1 MPRTSLRR
9 FLIVSAFLATA
20 VVALSAL
27 AGMVGGLDLMA
38 GVGGVL
44 ALGALLLLAIWIGWK
59 ATRRFLW
66 RVRRRLAFSYFL
78 IGVLPIPMVALLVLL
93 NAYLLAGY
101 FMGHLFRDATESMRS
116 ELAAAAE
123 LQLAEFTSGKARVGD
138 TLFGYYRKGV
148 RVAGDPQLPESW
160 PGWLE
165 LPGTVAAEGDFEL
178 TEPPYVSMPD
188 DTPTLAAV
196 AREGGNGVLA
206 LFAGDLEAELRRRS
220 GVWVQLYRPDDPR
233 RDSGI
238 QLSLAGRDY
247 ALQPLD
253 LKKQA
258 AGRSEYFGTGTELP
272 VLDRP
277 YLWWGEISG
286 PLLALADGST
296 VGEFVTASLNG
307 TPRTVRQYLFSGS
320 AEVNTS
326 VWASLVS
333 ATMLLTTL
341 YLLAVTMALVI
352 IFTLSRAV
360 DRLSRATD
368 AVQSGDFSSRIPVR
382 RRDQVGELQRS
393 FNQMIANL
401 ETLVATAAQKE
412 SLEKELGLARGL
424 QRSLLP
430 AGVPRFTQLDFATLF
445 EPSAAIG
452 GDYFD
457 ILPMNER
464 RVAVVIADVVGH
476 GLPAGLR
483 MAMLKAALL
492 MLVEENRRPEHI
504 VRRLSE
510 MVRHS
515 AEERYFV
522 TATVA
527 TVDVESGVLELTN
540 AGHPPTYLLR
550 RGEVREILLPGHPL
564 GVLGTSYGQE
574 TVQLEPEDCVVW
586 LSDGLIE
593 ACDAAGEPF
602 GFDRVKE
609 TLAGNGDNAE
619 VVRDRLVSTVARY
632 VGNLPPEDDRTLVAM
647 RYRGPGTSA
656 A

>member
-1 MPRTSLRR
+1 MPRPTLRR
-9 FLIVSAFLATA
+9 YLIVLAFLAAA
-20 VVALSAL
+20 VVSLSGMAW
-27 AGMVGGLDLMA
+27 MVGGADLMSV
-38 GVGGVL
+38 VGGAL
-44 ALGALLLLAIWIGWK
+44 LLGALLLIFIWVAWK
-59 ATRRFLW
+59 VIRRLLW

-78 IGVLPIPMVALLVLL
+78 IGVLPIPMVALLILL

-101 FMGHLFRDATESMRS
+101 FLGHLFRDAEGAIRAD
-116 ELAAAAE
+116 LQAAAD
-123 LQLAEFTSGKARVGD
+123 LQLSDFSTGTPQSGD
-138 TLFGYYRKGV
+138 TLFGYYRSGV
-148 RVAGDPQLPESW
+148 RVAGDDRLPESW
-160 PGWLE
+160 PGWME
-165 LPGTVAAEGDFEL
+165 LPGTVAAQGDFDL
-178 TEPPYVSMPD
+178 TEAPYVSMAG

-196 AREGGNGVLA
+196 SRQGGEGVLA
-206 LFAGDLEAELRRRS
+206 LFGGDLEAELRNRS
-220 GVWVQLYRPDDPR
+220 DVWVQLYRPDDPR

-238 QLSLAGRDY
+238 RIRFAGRDY
-247 ALQPLD
+247 ALQRLE

-258 AGRSEYFGTGTELP
+258 EGRSDYFGTASDLP

-286 PLLALADGST
+286 PLLSLAEGSV

-307 TPRTVRQYLFSGS
+307 TPRTVTRHLFSGS
-320 AEVNTS
+320 AEVNTE
-326 VWASLVS
+326 VWAGLLS
-333 ATMLLTTL
+333 ATLLLSSL

-368 AVQSGDFSSRIPVR
+368 RVQTGDFGVRIPVR

-393 FNQMIANL
+393 FNQMAANL

-412 SLEKELGLARGL
+412 SLEKELELARGL

-430 AGVPRFTQLDFATLF
+430 ADVPRFARLDFATLF

-464 RVAVVIADVVGH
+464 QVTVVIADVVGH

-504 VRRLSE
+504 VQRLST
-510 MVRHS
+510 MVRRS

-527 TVDVESGVLELTN
+527 TVDVQAGVMELTN

-550 RGEVREILLPGHPL
+550 DGEVREILLPGHPL

-574 TVQLEPEDCVVW
+574 VVRLAPHDVVIW

-593 ACDAAGEPF
+593 ACDTNGEPF
-602 GFDRVKE
+602 GYDRVKE
-609 TLAGNGDNAE
+609 ALAGSGATAGL
-619 VVRDRLVSTVARY
+619 VRDRLLASVARY
-632 VGNLPPEDDRTLVAM
+632 ADGRPPEDDRTLVAM
-647 RYRGPGTSA
+647 RYHGGDA
-656 A
+656 AG